1 MRNSKKLRSFTVC
14 SLLLG
19 SLSLVSLAS
28 AMPGEVSFTPTG
40 LRLSIMSI
48 VLSATDAN
56 GNPTSQATLYTCP
69 GADEEACLV
78 DVTDQ
83 DALDAIA
90 LSVGKAKVD
99 VGTYDT
105 VSMNLCAAGKNG
117 MTPAPGYVRG
127 TFTVP
132 SEHKT
137 YITGEGASS
146 PYGIRELVAGD
157 NSDAGFAKIGN
168 WSCNT
173 KSVHMPSPITVSA
186 DVATDLTVVVDP
198 QLIAFSTSNVSGG
211 MGGCRGAEDGQA
223 RGICVSYPSIVP
235 LVGEA
240 TPDLARFLIAHHKS
254 DPDLILDSKAN
265 AYVVVV
271 RGAGM
276 GDPLTAFVRPYYS
289 ETSAQTSSNTPQDAV
304 YGGPAYFGETL
315 VGSVHVNPDGGID
328 FTTGGSLD
336 GNSAIFK
343 DFTLDDHKGT
353 VDTRTEGSYQY
364 HAIPLAADSGPLGD
378 GGASGASGV
387 GAGGVGA
394 GGVGAGGVGAGGV
407 GAGGVGAGG
416 VGAANAGAGGAGS

>member
-1 MRNSKKLRSFTVC
+1 MSNTNKSRSLLVC
-14 SLLLG
+14 GLLLG
-19 SLSLVSLAS
+19 SLSVASLAA

-48 VLSATDAN
+48 VLSTTDAN
-56 GNPTSQATLYTCP
+56 GNPTAQAMLYTCP
-69 GADEEACLV
+69 GSDEEACLV

-90 LSVGKAKVD
+90 LSVGMAKVD
-99 VGTYDT
+99 TGTYDT

-137 YITGEGASS
+137 YITGEGADS
-146 PYGIRELVAGD
+146 PFGIRVLAAGD
-157 NSDAGFAKIGN
+157 SSDAAFAKIGN
-168 WSCNT
+168 WSCST

-186 DVATDLTVVVDP
+186 NVATDLTVVVDP

-211 MGGCRGAEDGQA
+211 MGGCRGMANGQA

-235 LVGEA
+235 LVGQA
-240 TPDLARFLIAHHKS
+240 TPDLDRFLLAHHKS
-254 DPDLILDSKAN
+254 DPDLIVDSKAN
-265 AYVVVV
+265 AYVVIV
-271 RGAGM
+271 RGANM

-289 ETSAQTSSNTPQDAV
+289 ETSAQTSSNMPVDLV
-304 YGGPAYFGETL
+304 YGGPGYFGETL
-315 VGSVHVNPDGGID
+315 VSSVHVTPNGGVD
-328 FTTGGSLD
+328 FVTGGSLD

-343 DFTLDDHKGT
+343 NFALDDHKGI

-364 HAIPLAADSGPLGD
+364 HAIPIPSDSQGD
-378 GGASGASGV
+378 GGASGTGDG
-387 GAGGVGA
+387 GAGGE
-394 GGVGAGGVGAGGV
+394 
-407 GAGGVGAGG
+407 
-416 VGAANAGAGGAGS
+416 

>member
-1 MRNSKKLRSFTVC
+1 MSNTKKLRSLAVYGG
-14 SLLLG
+14 LLG
-19 SLSLVSLAS
+19 SLSIASLAS

-56 GNPTSQATLYTCP
+56 GNPTSQAVLYTCP

-90 LSVGKAKVD
+90 LSAGMAKVD

-137 YITGEGASS
+137 YITGEGANS
-146 PYGIRELVAGD
+146 PFGIRVLAAGD
-157 NSDAGFAKIGN
+157 NSDADFAKIGN

-186 DVATDLTVVVDP
+186 NVATDLTVVVDP

-211 MGGCRGAEDGQA
+211 MGGCRGMDNGQA

-235 LVGEA
+235 LVGKA
-240 TPDLARFLIAHHKS
+240 TPDLARFLLAHHKS
-254 DPDLILDSKAN
+254 DPDLIVDNKAN
-265 AYVVVV
+265 AYVVIV
-271 RGAGM
+271 RDAGM
-276 GDPLTAFVRPYYS
+276 GDPLTAFVRPFYS
-289 ETSAQTSSNTPQDAV
+289 ETSAQTSSNMVQDSV

-315 VGSVHVNPDGGID
+315 VGSVHVTPNGGVD

-343 DFTLDDHKGT
+343 NFTLDDHKGI

-364 HAIPLAADSGPLGD
+364 HAIPIASDTGPMGV
-378 GGASGASGV
+378 GGASGV
-387 GAGGVGA
+387 GDG
-394 GGVGAGGVGAGGV
+394 
-407 GAGGVGAGG
+407 
-416 VGAANAGAGGAGS
+416 GAGGAGP